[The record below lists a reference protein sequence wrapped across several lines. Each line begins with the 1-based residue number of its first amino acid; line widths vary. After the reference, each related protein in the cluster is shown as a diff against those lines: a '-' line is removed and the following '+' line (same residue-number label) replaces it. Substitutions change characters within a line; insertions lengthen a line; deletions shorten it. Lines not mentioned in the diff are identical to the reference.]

1 MQRTVVAMAM
11 VTALGGC
18 AWFGSGS
25 APKPMDLGPNVV
37 NLPVRQ
43 AWTVRIPAIK
53 DANVR
58 AQVQGQDVI
67 VAAADGTVV
76 SINASNGRESWRGQ
90 AGKALQ
96 TGVGA
101 DGRHAAV
108 VTTGNYDW
116 MWWADAVLAVL
127 AAVVNLPIQEAA
139 PAPKHAAAA

>member
-1 MQRTVVAMAM
+1 VQRTVVAMAM

-90 AGKALQ
+90 AGKALI
-96 TGVGA
+96 T
-101 DGRHAAV
+101 DC
-108 VTTGNYDW
+108 
-116 MWWADAVLAVL
+116 
-127 AAVVNLPIQEAA
+127 P
-139 PAPKHAAAA
+139 

>member
-76 SINASNGRESWRGQ
+76 SINASNGVK
-90 AGKALQ
+90 AGVARPARPCKPAS
-96 TGVGA
+96 A
-101 DGRHAAV
+101 PMAAMRP
-108 VTTGNYDW
+108 W
-116 MWWADAVLAVL
+116 
-127 AAVVNLPIQEAA
+127 
-139 PAPKHAAAA
+139 